1 MRYFLLVILA
11 ARVCAQPAS
20 GTSFIDMGGDVIPDY
35 VFNNGGEA
43 QLEYTTQYAWSI
55 TRAANGDKVFTFSA
69 KACGYYTGIQFFPGQ
84 YIWTALLTPKCAP
97 LSQSAAQNLGP
108 IAAALTEFYNYH
120 PNAPHLPPVYQSVKG
135 PHPFAAAARPEL
147 ATAQPLTPADP
158 MMMFLDGLGNTAI
171 QFNLAT
177 QSIVGQITVPS
188 TVGPMGIRPAL
199 TGPQTEIWLAS
210 LGGVTV
216 ADFGIQ
222 KVVATIPT
230 PSVPVAVTP
239 AAIVFTNDG
248 TTALEAVKFSSPD
261 SAGNQG
267 ALLVFDAVGR
277 KLTSTLLLK
286 DRPTALVMA
295 PDSYTAYLLDDV
307 GNIAYYDI
315 LSGTADLTLSTFTP
329 GKAGGYSS
337 SSAVFIHPDGT
348 RLFWNVGVQ
357 LSIFDLTTHKLT
369 NVINSGLPTTSGV
382 SMQMAQDGATIWIAN
397 ASGTVAVYDTR
408 STNFLGTF
416 TTDPESVV
424 YPGIVN

>member
-1 MRYFLLVILA
+1 
-11 ARVCAQPAS
+11 
-20 GTSFIDMGGDVIPDY
+20 
-35 VFNNGGEA
+35 
-43 QLEYTTQYAWSI
+43 
-55 TRAANGDKVFTFSA
+55 
-69 KACGYYTGIQFFPGQ
+69 
-84 YIWTALLTPKCAP
+84 
-97 LSQSAAQNLGP
+97 
-108 IAAALTEFYNYH
+108 
-120 PNAPHLPPVYQSVKG
+120 
-135 PHPFAAAARPEL
+135 
-147 ATAQPLTPADP
+147 
-158 MMMFLDGLGNTAI
+158 
-171 QFNLAT
+171 
-177 QSIVGQITVPS
+177 
-188 TVGPMGIRPAL
+188 MGIRPAT

-216 ADFGIQ
+216 ADFGVQ

-295 PDSYTAYLLDDV
+295 PDSYTRLLDDV
-307 GNIAYYDI
+307 GNIAYYDV
-315 LSGTADLTLSTFTP
+315 LKGTADLTLSRLYARYLAAFN
-329 GKAGGYSS
+329 SS

-357 LSIFDLTTHKLT
+357 LSIFDLTTHKVT
-369 NVINSGLPTTSGV
+369 YVINSGLPSTSGV

-397 ASGTVAVYDTR
+397 ATGTVAVYDTR
-408 STNFLGTF
+408 SAQL
-416 TTDPESVV
+416 
-424 YPGIVN
+424 PGNLHHRS